1 MKDDINTIHST
12 DTTLT
17 FADKT
22 SNLWKLK
29 IEQYNTMLNDLI
41 RTTYKK
47 ASDNIHN
54 KISTDGE
61 KLMKDKDIINWI
73 LRNGKNECFI
83 TLKDYKPNFKHN
95 PKVRLI
101 NSAKNEIS
109 KNIHEK
115 INDKLRDLI
124 NQWKVTSEV
133 IGWFLKIPDKN
144 KYTFAICGIKDF
156 YSFLLKKLLTNA
168 LNALNW

>member
-1 MKDDINTIHST
+1 MKNDINTIHST

-61 KLMKDKDIINWI
+61 KLMKDKDIIN
-73 LRNGKNECFI
+73 
-83 TLKDYKPNFKHN
+83 
-95 PKVRLI
+95 
-101 NSAKNEIS
+101 
-109 KNIHEK
+109 
-115 INDKLRDLI
+115 
-124 NQWKVTSEV
+124 
-133 IGWFLKIPDKN
+133 
-144 KYTFAICGIKDF
+144 
-156 YSFLLKKLLTNA
+156 
-168 LNALNW
+168 

>member
-1 MKDDINTIHST
+1 
-12 DTTLT
+12 
-17 FADKT
+17 
-22 SNLWKLK
+22 
-29 IEQYNTMLNDLI
+29 MLNDLI

-73 LRNGKNECFI
+73 LRNGKNECFT

-95 PKVRLI
+95 PQVRLI
-101 NSAKNEIS
+101 NPAKNEIS

-115 INDKLRDLI
+115 INDKLRDSLRI
-124 NQWKVTSEV
+124 NQWKVTSEF
-133 IGWFLKIPDKN
+133 IGWVLKIPDKN
-144 KYTFAICGIKDF
+144 KYKFAMFDIKDF
-156 YSFLLKKLLTNA
+156 YSFILKKLLTNA
-168 LNALNW
+168 LKSLNW